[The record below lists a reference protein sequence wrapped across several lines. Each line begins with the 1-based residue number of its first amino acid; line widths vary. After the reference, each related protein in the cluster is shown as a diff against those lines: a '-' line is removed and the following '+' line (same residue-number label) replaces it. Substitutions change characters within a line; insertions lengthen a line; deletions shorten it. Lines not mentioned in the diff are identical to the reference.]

1 MTGDTVRTEQTTL
14 VLGILSV
21 LIAPMVG
28 AHHGF
33 AAHFDTDRYITLEA
47 VVSSFEFVSP
57 HSYLYLKTTNESG
70 ETASRWCELNAQTQ
84 LRRKGISQDSFSVGD
99 QVVIHAFQARRDPL
113 GCYIASVQLADG
125 SVLTLKNRSGSSLYP
140 SPAVTADTGVVGT
153 WYPKGRGTAPRV
165 GDFVTPEG
173 QAALD
178 AYDSRTQNPV
188 LRCEPGSPLRAWMQ
202 PGTPVRISRDNG
214 ILRIHHEFMDVVRVV
229 HLDMANHPEGT
240 ARTDIGHSVGRFE
253 DAELVMETALFSA
266 GVLLETAM
274 SPYTGTNTTDL
285 KLFERLRVD
294 PDSGDLELTWTAED
308 PRYYA
313 QPLSGTRTFSRADV
327 ELGGG
332 PSGAN
337 GRRDFGIRFVSGCF
351 RGNIF
356 ISARV
361 NCFRGNISG
370 SLGGEG
376 RLGGEGSVEHGGS
389 EGVPCVTVYKT
400 SIITPSN

>member
-1 MTGDTVRTEQTTL
+1 MPGRCTYTVYMTGDAVRSEQAAL

-33 AAHFDTDRYITLEA
+33 AAHFDTDRYITFEA
-47 VVSSFEFVSP
+47 VVSSFEFVNP
-57 HSYLYLKTTNESG
+57 HSYLYLETTNESG
-70 ETASRWCELNAQTQ
+70 ATASRWCELNAQTQ
-84 LRRKGISQDSFSVGD
+84 LRRKGISPDSFSVGD
-99 QVVIHAFQARRDPL
+99 QVVIDAFQARRDPL

-125 SVLTLKNRSGSSLYP
+125 SVLTLKNRSGNSLYS
-140 SPAVTADTGVVGT
+140 SPVVTADTGVLGT

-202 PGTPVRISRDNG
+202 PGTPLRISRDNG
-214 ILRIHHEFMDVVRVV
+214 TLRIHHEFMDVVRVV

-240 ARTDIGHSVGRFE
+240 ARTDIGHSVGRF
-253 DAELVMETALFSA
+253 DGAELDMETALFSA
-266 GVLLETAM
+266 GVLLETAQFSEGEEIAM
-274 SPYTGTNTTDL
+274 SPYTGMNTADL

-308 PRYYA
+308 PRYYT

-327 ELGGG
+327 ELGSFDCLPATGHA
-332 PSGAN
+332 PADLRVD
-337 GRRDFGIRFVSGCF
+337 RRPRDEDR
-351 RGNIF
+351 
-356 ISARV
+356 
-361 NCFRGNISG
+361 
-370 SLGGEG
+370 
-376 RLGGEGSVEHGGS
+376 
-389 EGVPCVTVYKT
+389 
-400 SIITPSN
+400 